1 MSDII
6 IIISLLIVSYI
17 TGSVIE
23 KRHYKSIR
31 SRELLYYKQPYVS
44 FAKKTINPKK
54 VKECALVSGSIVIGC
69 DHFKAFLASLKN
81 LFGGNVSAYESCL
94 DRGRREAILRM
105 REQAFKCGAN
115 IVINVKLETINLE
128 PIGGKHHHPKV
139 CVLAYGTAIKYDK

>member
-1 MSDII
+1 MPLALKASKTF
-6 IIISLLIVSYI
+6 IISDLPSNPEI
-17 TGSVIE
+17 
-23 KRHYKSIR
+23 
-31 SRELLYYKQPYVS
+31 S
-44 FAKKTINPKK
+44 F
-54 VKECALVSGSIVIGC
+54 
-69 DHFKAFLASLKN
+69 ASLKN

-105 REQAFKCGAN
+105 REQALKCGAN